1 MKYEEAAA
9 LRLISL
15 YCSDAAFLAE
25 LRALEPAGVRDFT
38 ERYGLRAGWARGAI
52 RKTLELHDIASL
64 SDALLAARLKNAV
77 IGHLPEDDGF
87 AGDPPA
93 VLPNFLRWR
102 GDDSADD
109 WERRVNAEYKLWKTR
124 HKGRIFPEAERGPQ
138 ADHVRWLYDV
148 ITRRKAYGVIAREV
162 SFTSQAVAYAV
173 KTLAARLELTL
184 PTATTGRPRKNP
196 KI

>member
-1 MKYEEAAA
+1 MRFEEAAA

-15 YCSDAAFLAE
+15 YCEDALFLSE
-25 LRALEPAGVRDFT
+25 FRALEPAGVRDFLA
-38 ERYGLRAGWARGAI
+38 RYGLRAGWARGAV
-52 RKTLELHDIASL
+52 RKVIELYDVCNL
-64 SDALLAARLKNAV
+64 SDALLVAHLQSAV
-77 IGHLPEDDGF
+77 VGHLPEDDGF

-93 VLPNFLRWR
+93 VLPNFLTWR

-138 ADHVRWLYDV
+138 TDHVRWLYGV
-148 ITRRKAYGVIAREV
+148 ITRRKAYGVIAREE
-162 SFTSQAVAYAV
+162 SFTPQAVTYAV

-196 KI
+196 QI